1 MKEII
6 LVRHGEN
13 VIDDIIP
20 NDLLELSSV
29 GINQAKKVSKILKN
43 NFDIII
49 SSPSKRTFD
58 TAKIISN
65 DKEIIIDDRLLERS
79 WYHSDGNE
87 TDNEAKR
94 RFKELFDELEIKYK
108 GKTVLLVTHGALIR
122 LAEDVIENKELLR
135 DRVNNCDII
144 KYKKINNIYERIK

>member
-29 GINQAKKVSKILKN
+29 GINQAKKVSKILNN

-65 DKEIIIDDRLLERS
+65 DKEIIIDDRLLERG
-79 WYHSDGNE
+79 WYHSNGNE

-108 GKTVLLVTHGALIR
+108 EKTVLLVTHGALIR

-144 KYKKINNIYERIK
+144 RYKKSNNMDGLI

>member
-49 SSPSKRTFD
+49 SSPSKMP
-58 TAKIISN
+58 
-65 DKEIIIDDRLLERS
+65 L
-79 WYHSDGNE
+79 
-87 TDNEAKR
+87 
-94 RFKELFDELEIKYK
+94 
-108 GKTVLLVTHGALIR
+108 
-122 LAEDVIENKELLR
+122 
-135 DRVNNCDII
+135 
-144 KYKKINNIYERIK
+144 